1 MHSPRGMHSPRVGP
15 TDQPGSPLYPAT
27 FRNMTPY
34 EDAYLDHDM
43 AYPIP
48 EPTPHDPFMDT
59 ANMLPENVPLSE
71 QVSDN
76 SPPLTDHATSVD
88 GCNREDGNDTSPF
101 AKLLPSTDILADKDD
116 NEGSSAGN
124 VVIMSDAVQRDIKEP
139 ERPLSAYALYFRDT
153 HASIQLQNPNAS
165 FTEMSQMVASIWK
178 ELEPEH
184 KLVYKRKAK
193 VAKKEYRR
201 AIAEHRSRLSMNSS
215 SDQLDISRR
224 SGYMSSP
231 PGAMSVPPR
240 GSMSLLQNS
249 NPLLSSAMDGNSP
262 RDYMDVASPEDVL
275 TTQQQQQQRQQPPM
289 ALNSMF
295 QKPKQTSVTPTHRCP
310 QQMGINSLRP
320 SAPCSASDRK
330 PEMSAS
336 LGNQTSG
343 CGTGVQNQQGE
354 MPVITFTRCRR
365 SGCTNPPV
373 PSLEWDVEYCSS
385 ECVILHCKNVFSSWA
400 AQRQT
405 ADRLP
410 PQ

>member
-1 MHSPRGMHSPRVGP
+1 MHSPGVGP

-43 AYPIP
+43 AYSIL
-48 EPTPHDPFMDT
+48 EPPPHDPFMDA

-76 SPPLTDHATSVD
+76 SPPLSDHATSAD

-165 FTEMSQMVASIWK
+165 FTEMSQIVASIWK

-201 AIAEHRSRLSMNSS
+201 AIAEHRSRLSMNSA

-231 PGAMSVPPR
+231 PRCDERATERQHVSF
-240 GSMSLLQNS
+240 
-249 NPLLSSAMDGNSP
+249 A
-262 RDYMDVASPEDVL
+262 E
-275 TTQQQQQQRQQPPM
+275 QQP
-289 ALNSMF
+289 A
-295 QKPKQTSVTPTHRCP
+295 
-310 QQMGINSLRP
+310 
-320 SAPCSASDRK
+320 A
-330 PEMSAS
+330 E
-336 LGNQTSG
+336 LGDGWQ
-343 CGTGVQNQQGE
+343 
-354 MPVITFTRCRR
+354 
-365 SGCTNPPV
+365 
-373 PSLEWDVEYCSS
+373 L
-385 ECVILHCKNVFSSWA
+385 A
-400 AQRQT
+400 A
-405 ADRLP
+405 
-410 PQ
+410 